1 MVRVVGPDREE
12 VIMSDQNASGQPPRR
27 RRKRVLT
34 AQQKYEVWL
43 GLVTG
48 ELSHSQAAQRWGVDR
63 STIARIRQVAKDG
76 AMAALANSKPGR
88 RANEEDPE
96 LLAALREVERL
107 GELVKE
113 QAVEL
118 VALRTKSRWG

>member
-1 MVRVVGPDREE
+1 MA
-12 VIMSDQNASGQPPRR
+12 DQNAFGQPPKR

-34 AQQKYEVWL
+34 AQEKYEIWL
-43 GLVTG
+43 GLVSG

-76 AMAALANSKPGR
+76 AMQALANSKPGR
-88 RANEEDPE
+88 RPNEEDPE
-96 LLAALREVERL
+96 LRAARTEVERL
-107 GELVKE
+107 GEVVKE